1 DAGAL
6 EPWPPADRERPR
18 LLLRL
23 GQARMYGEQAN
34 TELLAEAR
42 DGLLA
47 QGEREA
53 AAEAEARLGLL
64 LSWQGQGER
73 VIEHSRRAV
82 ALLEDAGP
90 STAKAYALYGLAQDH
105 SLRAESAEAI

>member
-53 AAEAEARLGLL
+53 AAESEAALCLL

-73 VIEHSRRAV
+73 AIEHARRAV
-82 ALLEDAGP
+82 TLLADAGP
-90 STAKAYALYGLAQDH
+90 SPTKVYALFRLAQDH
-105 SLRAESAEAI
+105 